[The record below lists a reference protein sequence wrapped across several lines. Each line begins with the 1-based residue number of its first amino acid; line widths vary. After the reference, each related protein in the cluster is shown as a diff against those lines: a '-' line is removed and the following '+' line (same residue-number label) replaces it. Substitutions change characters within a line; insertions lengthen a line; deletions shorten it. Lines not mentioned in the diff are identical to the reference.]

1 MDAEIKKRLDSLEQK
16 INQSIAYHKEVK
28 EVLLDRVVRDAK
40 TEIGHSLKRTPTEI
54 IIMPHTNATVWRVQ
68 KSNDHV
74 IYLQASADV
83 VCDIV
88 VKA

>member
-1 MDAEIKKRLDSLEQK
+1 MDRITKKK
-16 INQSIAYHKEVK
+16 INALEHKTNRSIAYHKEVK